1 MNQAPQRHHHNNNK
15 QEKGFLK
22 SRAFF
27 VLLGFLAIVVVLL
40 WQEHQAHILGTGLL
54 LLILACPL
62 MHFFMH
68 RGGHS
73 HSGHGGHKSHNNNE
87 AVPSTNE
94 EMKHD

>member
-1 MNQAPQRHHHNNNK
+1 MDQKPATHLHDHTESEQS
-15 QEKGFLK
+15 FVK

-40 WQEHQAHILGTGLL
+40 WHEHQAHILGTGLF

-73 HSGHGGHKSHNNNE
+73 HSDHGGRKSHKNNE
-87 AVPSTNE
+87 AVSPTDE
-94 EMKHD
+94 EIKHD

>member
-1 MNQAPQRHHHNNNK
+1 MDQKPATHPHGHTESEQS
-15 QEKGFLK
+15 FVK

-62 MHFFMH
+62 MHLFMH

-87 AVPSTNE
+87 TVPSTDE